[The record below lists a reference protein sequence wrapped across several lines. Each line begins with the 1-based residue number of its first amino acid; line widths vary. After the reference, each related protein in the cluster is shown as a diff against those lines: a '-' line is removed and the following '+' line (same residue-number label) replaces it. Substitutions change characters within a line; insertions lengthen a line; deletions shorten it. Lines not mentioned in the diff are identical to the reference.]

1 MLFQFCH
8 SVDHDCKESDDES
21 SGNESSGDILFGS
34 GFGSGSESKC
44 EEGCDCPGQKLY
56 NGTHCVPYQ
65 ECSCVKPGT
74 NEIVSVSI
82 LSFTT
87 YYSPNQRVLL
97 CLFFL
102 SFSMFYSVRLPTI
115 NKDEND

>member
-8 SVDHDCKESDDES
+8 SVDHDCKDGDDES
-21 SGNESSGDILFGS
+21 SGYESSGHQSTGDTLFGS
-34 GFGSGSESKC
+34 GFGSEYGSKC

-74 NEIVSVSI
+74 NEIVPVSI
-82 LSFTT
+82 LFIFRTS
-87 YYSPNQRVLL
+87 R
-97 CLFFL
+97 
-102 SFSMFYSVRLPTI
+102 
-115 NKDEND
+115 KE

>member
-8 SVDHDCKESDDES
+8 SVDHDCEESDDES

-74 NEIVSVSI
+74 NEIVPVSI
-82 LSFTT
+82 D
-87 YYSPNQRVLL
+87 LL
-97 CLFFL
+97 FVYNILQPYPKVFLFQ
-102 SFSMFYSVRLPTI
+102 SR
-115 NKDEND
+115 